1 MDKLRIVGGKRL
13 SGEIP
18 IGGAKNAALPLM
30 AASLLTDQ
38 ELTLRHVPRL
48 ADIDTMT
55 NLLVQHGVTVTL
67 VWMATTATSGN
78 VVWSVAIERDD
89 TATDLDTDSFATAN
103 TATAAAPAT
112 SGAPAY
118 TTIAFTN
125 GAQMDSLAVGEA
137 FRLKVQRTGSSG
149 SDTATG
155 DAELLA
161 VEIKET

>member
-1 MDKLRIVGGKRL
+1 MA
-13 SGEIP
+13 SGDT
-18 IGGAKNAALPLM
+18 
-30 AASLLTDQ
+30 LLTFTPLANQPPASTYATFDTRNGHVVLDFDASAD
-38 ELTLRHVPRL
+38 EVAVFGDVLPRHY
-48 ADIDTMT
+48 AGG
-55 NLLVQHGVTVTL
+55 GVTVTL

-137 FRLKVQRTGSSG
+137 FRLKVQRTVSSG